1 MSTFISAKRTVLLGF
16 LFISVCACSPK
27 VAENSASQGTNQST
41 NKQYPNEV
49 VDAFLDSCERSSGGK
64 KELCACLLAKIQRK
78 YDFEEFSVIEA
89 KVKAGRTPDDFVE
102 FMGKARAE
110 CTK

>member
-1 MSTFISAKRTVLLGF
+1 VNPVLRVAAVARARRHLVLSARVLAQAAGLVDV
-16 LFISVCACSPK
+16 LDLEP
-27 VAENSASQGTNQST
+27 
-41 NKQYPNEV
+41 EV